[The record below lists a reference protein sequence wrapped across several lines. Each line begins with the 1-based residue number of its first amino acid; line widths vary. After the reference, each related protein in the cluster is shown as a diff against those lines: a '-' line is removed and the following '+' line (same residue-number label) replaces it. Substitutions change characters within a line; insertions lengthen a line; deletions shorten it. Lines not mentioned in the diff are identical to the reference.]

1 MARICREDVRYG
13 SGPLPMPKETA
24 PSHWRPVAAPLVV
37 LAVAM
42 LVGGAAHAQGFQ
54 VSPIQVQFAP
64 GQLGTTLAVTNNT
77 NEASVIQA
85 RPFQWSQSGDT
96 DILKETTDLAV
107 SPPITKIDA
116 GQTQTFRIVL
126 RHAPTGAESSFRLLL
141 DQLPPPA
148 TPGTVKVALRFS
160 IPVFSRPG
168 TRIATDI
175 AWRVVVDQA
184 GAVLVATNR
193 GGEHLHILNT
203 TLTPPRR
210 RAADGVIAALALH
223 PGRDRA
229 PMADPGRGT
238 PPSGRNAAFG
248 GPLGQR
254 PRGRYCP
261 CHGSLRRPGSFS
273 RC

>member
-24 PSHWRPVAAPLVV
+24 PSHWRPVAAPLAV

-203 TLTPPRR
+203 TLTPPGGAPLTASSLRSPYILAGTERR
-210 RAADGVIAALALH
+210 WPIQAGARLH
-223 PGRDRA
+223 PGETLHLAALSD
-229 PMADPGRGT
+229 
-238 PPSGRNAAFG
+238 SGPVDATVHVT
-248 GPLGQR
+248 GP
-254 PRGRYCP
+254 
-261 CHGSLRRPGSFS
+261 
-273 RC
+273 